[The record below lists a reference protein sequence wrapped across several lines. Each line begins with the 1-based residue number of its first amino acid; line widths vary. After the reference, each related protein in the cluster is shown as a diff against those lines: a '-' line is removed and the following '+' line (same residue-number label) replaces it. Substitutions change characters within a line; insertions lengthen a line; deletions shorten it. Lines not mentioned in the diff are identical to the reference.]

1 MEWVKNIQVPPHG
14 SLELSQLGKNV
25 SGVWRV
31 LYDARGTSQHHQ
43 LREKIYSWEKFEK
56 ITIYLFSIFFR
67 ILVLMGDPSGVIH
80 IPDVD
85 PIELVVKEN
94 TGGTDK

>member
-1 MEWVKNIQVPPHG
+1 M
-14 SLELSQLGKNV
+14 
-25 SGVWRV
+25 
-31 LYDARGTSQHHQ
+31 
-43 LREKIYSWEKFEK
+43 
-56 ITIYLFSIFFR
+56 FFQFFK

-80 IPDVD
+80 NPDVD